1 MAFKMKYSGSSF
13 PFFGRDKKGE
23 TWAEGTSG
31 RQKRIQRRI
40 DKGGETGKNWLG
52 KILDPKGKT
61 KFGRTKYQRNLDRL
75 EAMKK
80 GEMRQKYV
88 HQPIESVDTYEEFY
102 DE

>member
-1 MAFKMKYSGSSF
+1 MAFKMKYSGSGF

-23 TWAEGTSG
+23 TWAEGTSEK
-31 RQKRIQRRI
+31 QKRIERRLAKSNI
-40 DKGGETGKNWLG
+40 SERK
-52 KILDPKGKT
+52 
-61 KFGRTKYQRNLDRL
+61 RQRNLARL

-88 HQPIESVDTYEEFY
+88 HQPIESEDTYEEFY